1 MQPSANRI
9 RIHNKNQHPDL
20 VKLEVNKLGRP
31 YHKLPKI
38 MNDCFD
44 ILDAKLSIYFLKKYR
59 VNVALNKMTFKMDC
73 NYKNAQIFS
82 TPYGNIAFDID
93 RILLL
98 DILHDYYGLS
108 KDNTRLS
115 PDLEQPT
122 TKTEERLKTK
132 LAQELTQLII
142 NQETF
147 GESLEIKNDYST
159 VISQWSYCVTFWLEG
174 YEKGGFSI
182 LLDNHHVDKMLSNM
196 RGPIEETQP
205 RENITPAQIERM
217 FYGLPLKLNGRLASL
232 NLTVSQLLKIEAGDV
247 IPISLNEQL
256 PIFIG
261 KEQMFSAVVAED
273 RGKLFLSEFNDKT
286 TEMNYE

>member
-9 RIHNKNQHPDL
+9 RIYNRNKHPDL

-59 VNVALNKMTFKMDC
+59 VNVSLKEMTFQMDC
-73 NYKNAQIFS
+73 TYKNAQLFS
-82 TPYGNIAFDID
+82 TQHGNIAFDID

-98 DILHDYYGLS
+98 DILHDYYGLC
-108 KDNTRLS
+108 KENTQLS
-115 PDLEQPT
+115 PDVGQPT

-132 LAQELTQLII
+132 LAQELTNLIM
-142 NQETF
+142 NQEIF
-147 GESLEIKNDYST
+147 GEPLEIKSDYST
-159 VISQWSYCVTFWLEG
+159 VVSQWSYCATFWLEG
-174 YEKGGFSI
+174 YENGGFSI
-182 LLDNHHVDKMLSNM
+182 LLDNQHVDRMLATL
-196 RGPIEETQP
+196 RGPAEETQQ

-217 FYGLPLKLNGRLASL
+217 FYSLPLRLNGRLASL
-232 NLTVSQLLKIEAGDV
+232 NITVSQLLNIEAGDI

-261 KEQMFSAVVAED
+261 KEQMFTAVVAED